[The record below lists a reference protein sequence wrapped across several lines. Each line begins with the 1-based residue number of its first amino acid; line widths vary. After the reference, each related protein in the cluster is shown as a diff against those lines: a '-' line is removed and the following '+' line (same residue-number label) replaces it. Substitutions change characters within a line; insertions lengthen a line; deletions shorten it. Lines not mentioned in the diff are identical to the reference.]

1 MCMQGQDTSLFRRE
15 LLIVGKDTMPYRI
28 LLPVDYS
35 PKKRYPIVFFLHG
48 SGERGRDNAAQLVHG
63 SRLFL
68 ADSNRTKFPAIVV
81 FPQCPPESY
90 WSNVSIRKDSL
101 GNYIG
106 LDFPEYAPPTRAM
119 TMLMELVR
127 NMLRHYAV
135 NENNVYVGGLSMGG
149 MGTFELVQRM
159 PHVFAAAFP
168 ICGGQDPNNI
178 QRKGNRLF
186 WWIFHGAVDPIVP
199 EQLSMRMARALNE
212 AGHNIRYTVYPN
224 VGHDSWTNAF
234 AEPKL
239 LSWLFSKQRTKKR
252 LK

>member
-1 MCMQGQDTSLFRRE
+1 MQGQDTSLFRRE

-68 ADSNRTKFPAIVV
+68 ADSNRTKFRAIVV

-135 NENNVYVGGLSMGG
+135 NENNYKFYVSHPASAAYAGDKSWDS
-149 MGTFELVQRM
+149 QN
-159 PHVFAAAFP
+159 VF
-168 ICGGQDPNNI
+168 
-178 QRKGNRLF
+178 
-186 WWIFHGAVDPIVP
+186 
-199 EQLSMRMARALNE
+199 NE
-212 AGHNIRYTVYPN
+212 VNKLIEKIHN
-224 VGHDSWTNAF
+224 
-234 AEPKL
+234 
-239 LSWLFSKQRTKKR
+239 TKITW
-252 LK
+252 